1 MKALPPKISNL
12 YRKYDDIALDHC
24 KSLIAHLYEGKV
36 GSWVNPI
43 TGNTINN
50 GSYITINFLSK
61 CYYLWGN
68 KIATINSK
76 KLKYKKHIEKFI
88 AKEYLFDISA
98 IKQLAVSKQK
108 KKDNAVVSMNT
119 MRHRG
124 GLLHGAGVNSRSP
137 SNSPPAARRR
147 SPSLSPPPAYQ
158 SPRSA
163 QHLPSN
169 SKIEFTK
176 QSKKITTNMKQIF
189 IRQTENDGL
198 NIDKCNMFV
207 QNIKNELLKS
217 GVKDLND
224 VFVVDPS
231 NNRVSIQSPKLQFYL
246 AKCYYSDFSNEEI
259 KDAIREI
266 VNIQDLVII
275 DDKLEKEVEKKKAD
289 ELEKKKIDID
299 KYIGTCIEHFNEC
312 CDTLIKNCKDGILPS
327 HKYIADIVNAILV
340 IIYTKYLHLYDV
352 LTPIH
357 LYDVAH
363 HTTYDTPLHIY
374 MYDDVFHKYY
384 IDNELNSQLFTYII
398 YQKDDLMKS
407 LNETKIDLKPKTI
420 ERYEENT
427 LFNRQYV
434 FELSKKDKVMTIIYN
449 MINSRKQDFNALEL
463 GATLE
468 YAYNLLFNKD
478 PFNYNITN
486 SVLPKIIKIE
496 CLTPSVLR
504 HFDEILHT
512 INTRL
517 ETLPVI
523 KDVRST
529 SDPRYNSEIVKMKE
543 CGFGENDMIR
553 KNILYSLNAQVPSYI
568 KLYSETTLGLKDFF
582 KDKIY
587 YNYGYTGT
595 FPLFTWIPISS
606 SEPDGTIY
614 NFPSSS
620 KWQPYGADKTEIFKQ
635 VDKAYKNYYTQ
646 PFSKSLNETIYK
658 VISGESTDVDTDTRM
673 KKRIK
678 ETIGIYKDMDKAET
692 YKNKKIY
699 LYHGTNQK
707 LHYMDGKKDD
717 IELLGFLSTTLNIYT
732 ASFYSEVG
740 LKGNGFI
747 YIIEVDDTQTYINL
761 NDQLYQFILLPH
773 SIIRIV
779 HEFDYMGI
787 TIILC
792 RLIET
797 PTKEQ
802 SNELYNKLLTDAKVA
817 ASYYITK
824 NSNAVPICARFRGE
838 EIFKKGQRLTWDIG
852 GVRGS
857 CDTDISS
864 KHMDIF
870 QIPREWLASA
880 TLPLNKSNKY
890 ELYVY
895 FSLLQE
901 NEVYVARGLP
911 VLYGGFNDIK
921 YSIHQHFIKDCY
933 KYLKIPCIDYAF
945 LHGDENTKNNIAT
958 GILLDDYK
966 ANRQPQF
973 NYDINNFLIDCIFNF
988 DSIDNNNKKLDL
1000 HISDIPKENKYAME
1014 IEGFRNSGLYNNGDI
1029 NPLFRYNPE
1038 EHFEYIIEY
1047 VKKYKNFFSK
1057 YKDASEE
1064 DLEQHFKL
1072 CNTKITRLIG
1082 IIDHLKE
1089 KYLTFINDTLKGDTG
1104 IQHQKDEIIE
1114 MFNNLTSTLRQ
1125 RALFYYKL
1133 TNEGK
1138 VLKLVNIIKI
1148 AIKEAPDDDKYSEL
1162 LKDAVI
1168 SDLIL
1173 SVGEGKKG
1181 GKHGDS
1187 RVIGVRVNSVN
1198 SNAVKQQFLK
1208 TNVKKTKSNE
1218 FDAAAYNKIME
1229 EDKKILEE
1237 KIEAIAKSKELS
1249 GSPKLIS
1256 KDSSRYKIKEEYK
1269 NIPISGYKSMYKFEE
1284 LPEDFQ
1290 KYYGKQNKGNEIDI
1304 SNSCHIRLVPRKDT
1318 SIMGNKPKAKRRTI

>member
-1 MKALPPKISNL
+1 MKALPPKISHL
-12 YRKYDDIALDHC
+12 YRKYDEIALDHC

-108 KKDNAVVSMNT
+108 KKDKAVVSMNT
-119 MRHRG
+119 MMHRG
-124 GLLHGAGVNSRSP
+124 GLLHGTGVNSRSP

-147 SPSLSPPPAYQ
+147 SPSLSPPAAQ
-158 SPRSA
+158 SPNP
-163 QHLPSN
+163 L
-169 SKIEFTK
+169 KLEFPK
-176 QSKKITTNMKQIF
+176 
-189 IRQTENDGL
+189 
-198 NIDKCNMFV
+198 
-207 QNIKNELLKS
+207 NIKNSSKIIVEKKFITGDELTEERCNNFLTDIEKKLRGKTETELS
-217 GVKDLND
+217 NINIQ
-224 VFVVDPS
+224 DPIIS
-231 NNRVSIQSPKLQFYL
+231 SKNIAIGSQKLLIYL
-246 AKCYYSDFSNEEI
+246 SKCYYSFD
-259 KDAIREI
+259 KP
-266 VNIQDLVII
+266 IQDRISKIVYDVEDLIVLT
-275 DDKLEKEVEKKKAD
+275 DDKEKIKQAIPIIEGKLKKLMD
-289 ELEKKKIDID
+289 N
-299 KYIGTCIEHFNEC
+299 FNEC
-312 CDTLIKNCKDGILPS
+312 CDTLIKNCEDGILPS

-352 LTPIH
+352 LTP
-357 LYDVAH
+357 
-363 HTTYDTPLHIY
+363 TTYDKPLHIY
-374 MYDDVFHKYY
+374 MYDDDFHKYY
-384 IDNELNSQLFTYII
+384 IENGLNSQLFTYII

-449 MINSRKQDFNALEL
+449 MINSRENTFEQDFNALEL
-463 GATLE
+463 DATLE

-658 VISGESTDVDTDTRM
+658 VISGKSTDVDTRM
-673 KKRIK
+673 KKRIN

-707 LHYMDGKKDD
+707 LHYMDGKKED

-802 SNELYNKLLTDAKVA
+802 SNELYNKLLTNAKVA
-817 ASYYITK
+817 VFYYIK
-824 NSNAVPICARFRGE
+824 QNNNAVPICAGFRSGDN
-838 EIFKKGQRLTWDIG
+838 FKKGQRLTWNIG

-911 VLYGGFNDIK
+911 VLYGGFDDIK

-933 KYLKIPCIDYAF
+933 KYLNIPCINYVF
-945 LHGDENTKNNIAT
+945 LHGDENTKNKIAT

-966 ANRQPQF
+966 ANRKSQYK
-973 NYDINNFLIDCIFNF
+973 YDINNFLIDCIFNF
-988 DSIDNNNKKLDL
+988 DSIDNDNRKLDL

-1029 NPLFRYNPE
+1029 NPRFRYNPE

-1064 DLEQHFKL
+1064 DLKQHFKL

-1082 IIDHLKE
+1082 IIDHLKD
-1089 KYLTFINDTLKGDTG
+1089 KYLTFINDTLKGDTD

-1168 SDLIL
+1168 SELIL

-1181 GKHGDS
+1181 GKHGDRS
-1187 RVIGVRVNSVN
+1187 AIGIGVRVNSVN
-1198 SNAVKQQFLK
+1198 SNAMKQQSLK
-1208 TNVKKTKSNE
+1208 TNVEKKSNE
-1218 FDAAAYNKIME
+1218 FDATAYNKIME

-1269 NIPISGYKSMYKFEE
+1269 NIPISGYKSMYKFED

-1290 KYYGKQNKGNEIDI
+1290 KYYGKQNKGKEIDI

>member
-1 MKALPPKISNL
+1 MKAPPNISHL
-12 YRKYDDIALDHC
+12 YRKYDEIALDHC

-50 GSYITINFLSK
+50 GSYITISFLSK

-108 KKDNAVVSMNT
+108 KKDNAIVSMNT
-119 MRHRG
+119 MGHRG
-124 GLLHGAGVNSRSP
+124 GLLQGINSRSP

-158 SPRSA
+158 SPRPAYQSPRPA
-163 QHLPSN
+163 YQSPRASQHLPSN
-169 SKIEFTK
+169 SKIVFTE
-176 QSKKITTNMKQIF
+176 QSKMITTNMKQIF

-207 QNIKNELLKS
+207 ENIKNELLKP

-266 VNIQDLVII
+266 VNIKDLVII

-289 ELEKKKIDID
+289 ELEKKKIYID
-299 KYIGTCIEHFNEC
+299 KYIGTRIEHFNKC
-312 CDTLIKNCKDGILPS
+312 CDTLIVICKDGILPS

-340 IIYTKYLHLYDV
+340 IIYTKY
-352 LTPIH
+352 IH
-357 LYDVAH
+357 LYDVAY
-363 HTTYDTPLHIY
+363 HTTYDKPFHIY

-384 IDNELNSQLFTYII
+384 IDNGLNSQLFTYII

-407 LNETKIDLKPKTI
+407 LNETNIDLKPKTI

-434 FELSKKDKVMTIIYN
+434 FELSKKDKEMTIIYN

-463 GATLE
+463 DATLE

-486 SVLPKIIKIE
+486 SILPKIIKIE

-512 INTRL
+512 INTKL

-523 KDVRST
+523 TDVRST
-529 SDPRYNSEIVKMKE
+529 SNPRYNSVIVKMKE
-543 CGFGENDMIR
+543 YGFGDNDMIR

-568 KLYSETTLGLKDFF
+568 KKYIKLYSVTTLGLKDFY

-587 YNYGYTGT
+587 YNYGYTGS

-606 SEPDGTIY
+606 SDPDGSIY

-620 KWQPYGADKTEIFKQ
+620 KWQPYGADKTELFKQ

-658 VISGESTDVDTDTRM
+658 VISGESTDVDTRM
-673 KKRIK
+673 KQRIK

-747 YIIEVDDTQTYINL
+747 YIIEVDDKQTYINL

-779 HEFDYMGI
+779 HTFDYIGI

-802 SNELYNKLLTDAKVA
+802 SNELYNKLLTNTELTAAK
-817 ASYYITK
+817 
-824 NSNAVPICARFRGE
+824 G
-838 EIFKKGQRLTWDIG
+838 
-852 GVRGS
+852 
-857 CDTDISS
+857 
-864 KHMDIF
+864 
-870 QIPREWLASA
+870 
-880 TLPLNKSNKY
+880 
-890 ELYVY
+890 
-895 FSLLQE
+895 
-901 NEVYVARGLP
+901 
-911 VLYGGFNDIK
+911 
-921 YSIHQHFIKDCY
+921 
-933 KYLKIPCIDYAF
+933 
-945 LHGDENTKNNIAT
+945 
-958 GILLDDYK
+958 
-966 ANRQPQF
+966 
-973 NYDINNFLIDCIFNF
+973 
-988 DSIDNNNKKLDL
+988 
-1000 HISDIPKENKYAME
+1000 
-1014 IEGFRNSGLYNNGDI
+1014 GFRNTKVEGDYFKQVIPKDYINAKVKEQGMRKSSGTK
-1029 NPLFRYNPE
+1029 RE
-1038 EHFEYIIEY
+1038 E
-1047 VKKYKNFFSK
+1047 K
-1057 YKDASEE
+1057 
-1064 DLEQHFKL
+1064 
-1072 CNTKITRLIG
+1072 RLIL
-1082 IIDHLKE
+1082 IE
-1089 KYLTFINDTLKGDTG
+1089 ETNNEINA
-1104 IQHQKDEIIE
+1104 
-1114 MFNNLTSTLRQ
+1114 S
-1125 RALFYYKL
+1125 
-1133 TNEGK
+1133 
-1138 VLKLVNIIKI
+1138 
-1148 AIKEAPDDDKYSEL
+1148 
-1162 LKDAVI
+1162 I
-1168 SDLIL
+1168 S
-1173 SVGEGKKG
+1173 V
-1181 GKHGDS
+1181 
-1187 RVIGVRVNSVN
+1187 
-1198 SNAVKQQFLK
+1198 
-1208 TNVKKTKSNE
+1208 
-1218 FDAAAYNKIME
+1218 
-1229 EDKKILEE
+1229 
-1237 KIEAIAKSKELS
+1237 
-1249 GSPKLIS
+1249 
-1256 KDSSRYKIKEEYK
+1256 
-1269 NIPISGYKSMYKFEE
+1269 YKSMYKFED

-1290 KYYGKQNKGNEIDI
+1290 KYYGKQNKGKEVDI
-1304 SNSCHIRLVPRKDT
+1304 SNSCHIRLVPRKD
-1318 SIMGNKPKAKRRTI
+1318 

>member
-1 MKALPPKISNL
+1 MKALPPKISHL
-12 YRKYDDIALDHC
+12 YRKYDEIALDHC

-108 KKDNAVVSMNT
+108 KKDKAVVSMNT
-119 MRHRG
+119 MMHRG
-124 GLLHGAGVNSRSP
+124 GLLHGTGVNSRSP

-147 SPSLSPPPAYQ
+147 SPSLSPPAAQ
-158 SPRSA
+158 SPNP
-163 QHLPSN
+163 L
-169 SKIEFTK
+169 KLEFPK
-176 QSKKITTNMKQIF
+176 
-189 IRQTENDGL
+189 
-198 NIDKCNMFV
+198 
-207 QNIKNELLKS
+207 NIKNSSKIIVEKKFITGDELTEERCNNFLTDIEKKLRGKTETELS
-217 GVKDLND
+217 NINIQ
-224 VFVVDPS
+224 DPIIS
-231 NNRVSIQSPKLQFYL
+231 SKNIAIGSQKLLIYL
-246 AKCYYSDFSNEEI
+246 SKCYYSFD
-259 KDAIREI
+259 KP
-266 VNIQDLVII
+266 IQDRISKIVYDVEDLIVLT
-275 DDKLEKEVEKKKAD
+275 DDKEKIKQAIPIIEGKLKKLMD
-289 ELEKKKIDID
+289 N
-299 KYIGTCIEHFNEC
+299 FNEC
-312 CDTLIKNCKDGILPS
+312 CDTLIKNCEDGILPS

-352 LTPIH
+352 LTP
-357 LYDVAH
+357 
-363 HTTYDTPLHIY
+363 TTYDKPLHIY
-374 MYDDVFHKYY
+374 MYDDDFHKYY
-384 IDNELNSQLFTYII
+384 IENGLNSQLFTYII

-449 MINSRKQDFNALEL
+449 MINSRENTFEQDFNALEL
-463 GATLE
+463 DATLE

-658 VISGESTDVDTDTRM
+658 VISGKSTDVDTRM
-673 KKRIK
+673 KKRIN

-707 LHYMDGKKDD
+707 LHYMDGKKED

-802 SNELYNKLLTDAKVA
+802 SNELYNKLLTNAKVA
-817 ASYYITK
+817 VFYYIK
-824 NSNAVPICARFRGE
+824 QNNNAVPICAGFRSGDN
-838 EIFKKGQRLTWDIG
+838 FKKGQRLTWNIG

-911 VLYGGFNDIK
+911 VLYGGFDDIK

-933 KYLKIPCIDYAF
+933 KYLNIPCINYVF
-945 LHGDENTKNNIAT
+945 LHGDENTKNKIAT

-966 ANRQPQF
+966 ANRKSQYK
-973 NYDINNFLIDCIFNF
+973 YDINNFLIDCIFNF
-988 DSIDNNNKKLDL
+988 DSIDNDNRKLDL

-1029 NPLFRYNPE
+1029 NPRFRYNPE

-1082 IIDHLKE
+1082 IIDHLKD
-1089 KYLTFINDTLKGDTG
+1089 KYLTFINDTLKGDTD

-1168 SDLIL
+1168 SELIL

-1181 GKHGDS
+1181 GKHGDRS
-1187 RVIGVRVNSVN
+1187 AIGIGVRVNSVN
-1198 SNAVKQQFLK
+1198 SNAMKQQSLK
-1208 TNVKKTKSNE
+1208 TNVEKKSNE
-1218 FDAAAYNKIME
+1218 FDATAYNKIME

-1269 NIPISGYKSMYKFEE
+1269 NIPISGYKSMYKFED

-1290 KYYGKQNKGNEIDI
+1290 KYYGKQNKGKEIDI

>member
-1 MKALPPKISNL
+1 MKALPPKISHL
-12 YRKYDDIALDHC
+12 YRKYDEIALDHC

-108 KKDNAVVSMNT
+108 KKDKAVVSMNT
-119 MRHRG
+119 MMHRG
-124 GLLHGAGVNSRSP
+124 GLLHGTGVNSRSP

-147 SPSLSPPPAYQ
+147 SPSLSPPAAQ
-158 SPRSA
+158 SPNP
-163 QHLPSN
+163 L
-169 SKIEFTK
+169 KLEFPK
-176 QSKKITTNMKQIF
+176 
-189 IRQTENDGL
+189 
-198 NIDKCNMFV
+198 
-207 QNIKNELLKS
+207 NIKNSSKIIVEKKFITGDELTEERCNNFLTDIEKKLRGKTETELS
-217 GVKDLND
+217 NINIQ
-224 VFVVDPS
+224 DPIIS
-231 NNRVSIQSPKLQFYL
+231 SKNIAIGSQKLLIYL
-246 AKCYYSDFSNEEI
+246 SKCYYSFD
-259 KDAIREI
+259 KP
-266 VNIQDLVII
+266 IQDRISKIVYDVEDLIVLT
-275 DDKLEKEVEKKKAD
+275 DDKEKIKQAIPIIEGKLKKLMD
-289 ELEKKKIDID
+289 N
-299 KYIGTCIEHFNEC
+299 FNEC
-312 CDTLIKNCKDGILPS
+312 CDTLIKNCEDGILPS

-352 LTPIH
+352 LTP
-357 LYDVAH
+357 
-363 HTTYDTPLHIY
+363 TTYDKPLHIY
-374 MYDDVFHKYY
+374 MYDDDFHKYY
-384 IDNELNSQLFTYII
+384 IENGLNSQLFTYII

-449 MINSRKQDFNALEL
+449 MINSRENTFEQDFNALEL
-463 GATLE
+463 DATLE

-658 VISGESTDVDTDTRM
+658 VISGKSTDVDTRM
-673 KKRIK
+673 KKRIN

-707 LHYMDGKKDD
+707 LHYMDGKKED

-802 SNELYNKLLTDAKVA
+802 SNELYNKLLTNAKVA
-817 ASYYITK
+817 VFYYIK
-824 NSNAVPICARFRGE
+824 QNNNAVPICAGFRSGDN
-838 EIFKKGQRLTWDIG
+838 FKKGQRLTWNIG

-911 VLYGGFNDIK
+911 VLYGGFDDIK

-933 KYLKIPCIDYAF
+933 KYLNIPCINYVF
-945 LHGDENTKNNIAT
+945 LHGDENTKNKIAT

-966 ANRQPQF
+966 ANRKSQYK
-973 NYDINNFLIDCIFNF
+973 YDINNFLIDCIFNF
-988 DSIDNNNKKLDL
+988 DSIDNDNRKLDL

-1029 NPLFRYNPE
+1029 NPRFRYNPE

-1064 DLEQHFKL
+1064 DLKQHFKL

-1089 KYLTFINDTLKGDTG
+1089 KYLTFINDTLKGDTD

-1168 SDLIL
+1168 SELIL

-1181 GKHGDS
+1181 GKHGDRS
-1187 RVIGVRVNSVN
+1187 AIGIGVRVNSVN
-1198 SNAVKQQFLK
+1198 SNAMKQQSLK
-1208 TNVKKTKSNE
+1208 TNVEKKSNE
-1218 FDAAAYNKIME
+1218 FDATAYNKIME

-1269 NIPISGYKSMYKFEE
+1269 NIPISGYKSMYKFED

-1290 KYYGKQNKGNEIDI
+1290 KYYGKQNKGKEIDI